1 MKFLL
6 ILTIALAL
14 AVPVVCMQATQ
25 DSGAPVSVQ
34 QLKPLPA
41 LKLQDFNGKTV
52 AADHFKGS
60 ILVLDFWA
68 TWCVPCIAEIP
79 TLNRLQQKYGERG
92 VKVVGVTLQSGEAK
106 EVKPFV
112 GSKGMKYTIL
122 MGDDD
127 QIYDLNVFAFP
138 TTYLVTRDMKV
149 FRRYLGAGPK
159 KAAEIE
165 ADIQT
170 LLAAN

>member
-1 MKFLL
+1 MKFLM
-6 ILTIALAL
+6 ILTIAVAL
-14 AVPVVCMQATQ
+14 AVPVVCVQDNQ
-25 DSGAPVSVQ
+25 DSAAPSSAA

-41 LKLQDFNGKTV
+41 LKLQDFNGKPV

-60 ILVLDFWA
+60 IVVLDFWA

-79 TLNRLQQKYGERG
+79 TLNRLQQKYGEKG
-92 VKVVGVTLQSGEAK
+92 VKVVGVALQSGEAN

-122 MGDDD
+122 IGDDD

-138 TTYLVTRDMKV
+138 TTYLITRDLKV
-149 FRRYLGAGPK
+149 FRMYLGAGPK

-170 LLAAN
+170 LLGTS